1 MCRDGI
7 AAWLRAL
14 VAGFAGLL
22 LTAGACHA
30 ATCPPSGASVEIAV
44 EPAGDEP
51 VAALVFG
58 NLAAPSCDDDA
69 RLSAVYA
76 EQIACQADAPAGCRI
91 QLEGLRPGAWIHRVL
106 VTAGEATGQRQGRAL
121 LLLDR
126 SAGVPT
132 LSWPLYRSVHTVA
145 SLDDTLSCVG
155 CLRAALTAATASA
168 KPALVQFAGDLR
180 GSIVLSAPLPPL
192 SSGQVTIDA
201 FDTDGV
207 PLRRTIDG
215 NGLNAAALKIV
226 SDHNRVLGLRLVNVG
241 GDSDTVVV
249 EGAEANANLLD
260 SLQVIGRT
268 LQTCGTD
275 DLGCVIDGVC
285 YQPGLQAP
293 RGVCGDDGI
302 ALRALSGTGDVNR
315 VYGVMIS
322 GARDKGVKV
331 SDGAVAVVERSL
343 VIGNAEGGMQATL
356 GGDLTARENITVANH
371 GTATANGLAANGAA
385 PGSRTPGRLQ
395 TRGNLSIANALR
407 GISVRSL
414 SVATL
419 RDDFI
424 CGNGT
429 SGTGNGVGLAVLDAA
444 GFSAAAL
451 ATGLAVVHNVDRGV
465 VVNDTSRASFAPHG
479 RLGENAFA
487 FNGPALPPA
496 PTNFRNL
503 SPFPVAAA
511 GNAWEHC
518 GDGNQCDVSAVRV
531 LDIVSG
537 GARSPVSITPALATR
552 SRTAPRITAIVP
564 PFAAAGELV
573 RVYGSGFD
581 AIDGAG
587 TSCDT
592 IAAANTCRPLHGN
605 CVFIDRAPT
614 EVIAVTPTMLVLRS
628 PFTCVEPVE
637 LRVRTRWSRASV
649 TAAFCTVPTP
659 TQAD

>member
-1 MCRDGI
+1 MRRVAI
-7 AAWLRAL
+7 ATSLRL
-14 VAGFAGLL
+14 VAGFAVVL
-22 LTAGACHA
+22 LTPGAGHT
-30 ATCPPSGASVEIAV
+30 ATCPSSGAALEIV
-44 EPAGDEP
+44 LEPADDEP

-58 NLAAPSCDDDA
+58 NLVSSSCDDDT

-76 EQIACQADAPAGCRI
+76 EQIACQPDASDHCHI
-91 QLEGLRPGAWIHRVL
+91 QLDGLRPGAWIHRIL
-106 VTAGEATGQRQGRAL
+106 VTAGEATGQRQGRAR

-126 SAGVPT
+126 SAGGQS

-145 SLDDTLSCVG
+145 SLDDTLTCVG
-155 CLRAALTAATASA
+155 CLRAALTAATAA
-168 KPALVQFAGDLR
+168 DKPALVQFAADLT

-207 PLRRTIDG
+207 PLLRTIDG

-226 SDHNRVLGLRLVNVG
+226 SDHNQVLGLRLINVG

-249 EGAEANANLLD
+249 EGAGANANLLD

-268 LQTCGTD
+268 LKTCGTD
-275 DLGCVIDGVC
+275 NLGCIIDGVC
-285 YQPGLQAP
+285 YQPGPPAP

-315 VYGVMIS
+315 VQGAVVS
-322 GARDKGVKV
+322 GARDKGIKV

-356 GGDLTARENITVANH
+356 GGDLTARENISVANH

-444 GFSAAAL
+444 GFSAAAVV
-451 ATGLAVVHNVDRGV
+451 TGLAVVHNVDRGV

-479 RLGENAFA
+479 RPGENAFA
-487 FNGPALPPA
+487 FNGPPLPPL

-503 SPFPVAAA
+503 SPLPVAAA

-518 GDGNQCDVSAVRV
+518 GDSNQCDVNAVRG

-552 SRTAPRITAIVP
+552 SRTVPRITAVVP

-592 IAAANTCRPLHGN
+592 IAAANTCRPLRGN
-605 CVFIDRAPT
+605 CVFIDRVAVD
-614 EVIAVTPTMLVLRS
+614 VIAVTPTMLVVRT

-637 LRVRTRWSRASV
+637 LRVRTRWSRASA
-649 TAAFCTVPTP
+649 TATFCTVSAPTE
-659 TQAD
+659 QAD